1 MHRTFSK
8 AVCIPAFFI
17 VLFLF
22 AIPASADSGWV
33 TTTVSDNTTNALGGE
48 ISGDYIVSLAGAE
61 GLDQSQNRVYL
72 YAIPTGENKI
82 IGSPSANMTVTDPD
96 VSGEY
101 AVWFE
106 TPIEDFSTDETDPA
120 PNRAYFYSLRNG
132 SAEVLDVPG
141 TAEWPKIDGGRVI
154 WLDESSDSLD
164 VRVSLYDIGTGKSEP
179 VCELSVIDPAGVCFD
194 GDNIVYLS
202 MEGLYLYSL
211 ETGANTT
218 VFRNVFG
225 NESGSDIE
233 SYALGGDYLIYLK
246 HTVNFEGPDKGM
258 FDEPYLYRIST
269 GETRRLD
276 PLTGGFSESSNTTA
290 KDEKDLTVSSPFT
303 DGEGSAGYIRRTHG
317 IDDRPLRSGDRDG
330 RNGPGGRPGH
340 PPVPGRRPD
349 GVGRDALP
357 VVPRDLIYAQENV
370 SATETAPASA
380 PGSERVSAWSPFWPQ
395 WCCWRDGEPDHSPVL
410 SIRYVYIAASRTL
423 KCPWKWARW
432 LMLFIALAKFKTQL
446 SEDVI
451 ARNLK
456 DIETDTEGEVR
467 YLGIYWTLGRY
478 DSVILFEAPDEKAAM
493 NVVLRRADRM
503 KIETLVAVP
512 ADAGSPAGPT

>member
-303 DGEGSAGYIRRTHG
+303 DGERIGWIYSENSPGSTIVLCDPETGTVETVPVDGLATRLSL
-317 IDDRPLRSGDRDG
+317 DGDRMVWVETHFPSFHG
-330 RNGPGGRPGH
+330 
-340 PPVPGRRPD
+340 
-349 GVGRDALP
+349 
-357 VVPRDLIYAQENV
+357 DLIYAQENV

-380 PGSERVSAWSPFWPQ
+380 PGFGTGVGMVA
-395 WCCWRDGEPDHSPVL
+395 L
-410 SIRYVYIAASRTL
+410 LAA
-423 KCPWKWARW
+423 
-432 LMLFIALAKFKTQL
+432 
-446 SEDVI
+446 
-451 ARNLK
+451 
-456 DIETDTEGEVR
+456 
-467 YLGIYWTLGRY
+467 
-478 DSVILFEAPDEKAAM
+478 
-493 NVVLRRADRM
+493 VVLLAGRR
-503 KIETLVAVP
+503 T
-512 ADAGSPAGPT
+512 GP